1 MRNIQPGKPF
11 HMFDLDAIY
20 LLFRLLQMGL
30 CARVIGVHKLQTLG
44 FYSYLQRY
52 LQPRQKD
59 VTRILLF
66 AAQACHDF
74 IPADIVDRLVS
85 FISVLDWFD

>member
-1 MRNIQPGKPF
+1 MR
-11 HMFDLDAIY
+11 LY